1 MENICEIIESLASLG
16 KNRSKKLTSPSE
28 AQPEVDMTWP
38 PHEDDF
44 VITLDEQG
52 WQLGS
57 VQGYNPE
64 SDAIEVQCL
73 EALKTRAK
81 NYHGKTYWLFP
92 SNDQQL
98 QTK

>member
-1 MENICEIIESLASLG
+1 MKFTIKSSA
-16 KNRSKKLTSPSE
+16 K
-28 AQPEVDMTWP
+28 VDLTWP

-44 VITLDEQG
+44 VITLDEKG

-73 EALKTRAK
+73 ETLK
-81 NYHGKTYWLFP
+81 P
-92 SNDQQL
+92 
-98 QTK
+98 

>member
-1 MENICEIIESLASLG
+1 
-16 KNRSKKLTSPSE
+16 
-28 AQPEVDMTWP
+28 MTWP

-57 VQGYNPE
+57 AQGYNPE

-73 EALKTRAK
+73 ETLKTRAK
-81 NYHGKTYWLFP
+81 DNHGKTYWMFP
-92 SNDQQL
+92 FNDQHGNYKQNEVLDSQL
-98 QTK
+98 SVSLA

>member
-1 MENICEIIESLASLG
+1 MKFTIKSSA
-16 KNRSKKLTSPSE
+16 K
-28 AQPEVDMTWP
+28 VDLTWP

-73 EALKTRAK
+73 ETFKTQAK
-81 NYHGKTYWLFP
+81 DDHWKTYWMFP
-92 SNDQQL
+92 FNDQHENYKQNEVL
-98 QTK
+98 DL

>member
-1 MENICEIIESLASLG
+1 MKFTIKSSA
-16 KNRSKKLTSPSE
+16 K
-28 AQPEVDMTWP
+28 VDLTWP

-52 WQLGS
+52 WQLGN
-57 VQGYNPE
+57 VQEYNPE

-73 EALKTRAK
+73 ETLKTRAK
-81 NYHGKTYWLFP
+81 DYHGKAYWMFP